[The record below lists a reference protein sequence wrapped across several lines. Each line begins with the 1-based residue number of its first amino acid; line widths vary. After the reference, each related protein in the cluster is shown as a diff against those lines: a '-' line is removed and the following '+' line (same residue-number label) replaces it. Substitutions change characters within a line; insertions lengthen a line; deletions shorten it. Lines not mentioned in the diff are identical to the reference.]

1 MNNTL
6 LEIKNLNVSTDK
18 ESIVKNISFKLKKN
32 KVLGIVGESGSGKSV
47 TALSV
52 LRLSILKGLNQVGSI
67 FYKKTDLNK
76 ISNNDFRKILKND
89 IGIIFQDPSS
99 YLNPSIKCGD
109 QLIECFDSTH
119 LENINK
125 IDYAIDLLKKV
136 KIDAPQFT
144 LKKYPHELSGG
155 QQQRLMIA
163 MMISKNPEILICDE
177 ATSSLDTIIK
187 KEIISLLLKLKKEYK
202 MSLIFITHNLNLVL
216 EISDYIIF
224 LKNGEIIEE
233 GETSK
238 IFKNPKKNYTKK
250 LISLNKK
257 LLVNKQNFSKSSSEI
272 LKVNNLSLN
281 LGGKKILKKINFE
294 LFKNDSLG
302 IIGESG
308 SGKTT
313 ISKCILKIHE
323 EYSGDIFYN
332 SKNIKSMSRL
342 STSKEIQ
349 IVFQDPY
356 SSLDPSI
363 RIIDQVIEPMKFHK
377 IISKANLTLKAV
389 KILESVRLKSDL
401 YNKFPSQLSGGERQR
416 VVIARALTMEPKVLI
431 CDECVSALDKNIQ
444 NSILNLLVE
453 LKNKLSLTLIFI
465 SHDIKIVKNICN
477 RVMVLKNGVIVDFND
492 TRKLFKNPNPY
503 TKNLINASF

>member
-1 MNNTL
+1 MNNSL
-6 LEIKNLNVSTDK
+6 LEIKNLNVSTDN

-32 KVLGIVGESGSGKSV
+32 NILGIVGESGSGKSI
-47 TALSV
+47 TA
-52 LRLSILKGLNQVGSI
+52 LSILKLSI
-67 FYKKTDLNK
+67 FRGLYQSGNLFFNNTDLNK
-76 ISNNDFRKILKND
+76 ISNNDFRKILRND

-99 YLNPSIKCGD
+99 YLNPSIKCGV
-109 QLIECFDSTH
+109 QLIECFKSSNS
-119 LENINK
+119 ENIDTTNN
-125 IDYAIDLLKKV
+125 AIDILEKV
-136 KIDAPQFT
+136 KIDNPQDT

-163 MMISKNPEILICDE
+163 MMISKNPKILICDE

-187 KEIISLLLKLKKEYK
+187 KEIVSLLLKLKKEYK
-202 MSLIFITHNLNLVL
+202 MSLIFITHNLNLVS

-233 GETSK
+233 GETKK

-257 LLVNKQNFSKSSSEI
+257 LIINKQNFSKSSSEI

-323 EYSGDIFYN
+323 AYSGYIFYN

-363 RIIDQVIEPMKFHK
+363 RVIDQVIEPMKFHK
-377 IISKANLTLKAV
+377 IISKGNLILEAV
-389 KILESVRLKSDL
+389 KILKSVRLKSDL

-465 SHDIKIVKNICN
+465 SHDIRTVKNICN
-477 RVMVLKNGVIVDFND
+477 RVMVLKKGVIVDFND

-503 TKNLINASF
+503 TKSLINASF

>member
-1 MNNTL
+1 MNNSL
-6 LEIKNLNVSTDK
+6 LEIKNLNVSADK
-18 ESIVKNISFKLKKN
+18 KSIVKNISFKLKKN
-32 KVLGIVGESGSGKSV
+32 NILGIVGESGSGKSI
-47 TALSV
+47 TA
-52 LRLSILKGLNQVGSI
+52 LSILKLSVFRGLNQSGNL
-67 FYKKTDLNK
+67 FLNNTDLNK
-76 ISNNDFRKILKND
+76 ISNNDFRKILRND

-99 YLNPSIKCGD
+99 YLNPSVKCGI
-109 QLIECFDSTH
+109 QLIECFKSSNS
-119 LENINK
+119 ENINTTNN
-125 IDYAIDLLKKV
+125 AIDLLKKV
-136 KIDAPQFT
+136 KIDDPKIT
-144 LKKYPHELSGG
+144 LNKYPHELSGG

-163 MMISKNPEILICDE
+163 MMISKNPKILICDE
-177 ATSSLDTIIK
+177 ATSSLDTVVK
-187 KEIISLLLKLKKEYK
+187 KEIISLLIRLKKEYK
-202 MSLIFITHNLNLVL
+202 MSLIFITHNLNLVH

-224 LKNGEIIEE
+224 LKDGEIIEE
-233 GETSK
+233 GETAE
-238 IFKNPKKNYTKK
+238 IFKNPKNEYTKN
-250 LISLNKK
+250 LISLNKN
-257 LLVNKQNFSKSSSEI
+257 LLINKINFNKTNSEI

-323 EYSGDIFYN
+323 SYSGYIFYN

-363 RIIDQVIEPMKFHK
+363 RVIDQVIEPMKFHK
-377 IISKANLTLKAV
+377 IISKSNLILEAV
-389 KILESVRLKSDL
+389 KILKSVRLKSDL

-431 CDECVSALDKNIQ
+431 CDECVSALDKNVQ
-444 NSILNLLVE
+444 KLILQLL
-453 LKNKLSLTLIFI
+453 LKIKEKMSLSLIFI
-465 SHDIKIVKNICN
+465 SHDISLIQSIADRIV
-477 RVMVLKNGVIVDFND
+477 VLKNGVILDYRETEKVIN
-492 TRKLFKNPNPY
+492 NPKKY
-503 TKNLINASF
+503 TKQLISASF

>member
-1 MNNTL
+1 VNNSL
-6 LEIKNLNVSTDK
+6 LEIKNLYVSTDN

-32 KVLGIVGESGSGKSV
+32 NILGIVGESGSGKSI
-47 TALSV
+47 TA
-52 LRLSILKGLNQVGSI
+52 LSILKLSVFKGLYQSGNL
-67 FYKKTDLNK
+67 FFNNTDLNK
-76 ISNNDFRKILKND
+76 ISSNDFRKILRND

-99 YLNPSIKCGD
+99 YLNPSVKCGI
-109 QLIECFDSTH
+109 QLIECFKSSDSENIDSTK
-119 LENINK
+119 N
-125 IDYAIDLLKKV
+125 AIDLLKKV
-136 KIDAPQFT
+136 KIDDPQTT
-144 LKKYPHELSGG
+144 LNKYPHELSGG

-163 MMISKNPEILICDE
+163 MMISKNPKILICDE
-177 ATSSLDTIIK
+177 ATSSLDTIVK
-187 KEIISLLLKLKKEYK
+187 KEIISLLIRLKKEYK
-202 MSLIFITHNLNLVL
+202 MSLIFITHNLNLVHK
-216 EISDYIIF
+216 ISDYVIF
-224 LKNGEIIEE
+224 LKDGEIIEE
-233 GETSK
+233 GKTAE

-257 LLVNKQNFSKSSSEI
+257 ILINKLTFSKSSSEL
-272 LKVNNLSLN
+272 LKVKNLSLN

-323 EYSGDIFYN
+323 AYTGDIFYN
-332 SKNIKSMSRL
+332 STNIKSISRL
-342 STSKEIQ
+342 SSSKEIQ
-349 IVFQDPY
+349 IIFQDPY

-363 RIIDQVIEPMKFHK
+363 RIIDQVIEPMNFHK
-377 IISKANLTLKAV
+377 TTSNGNLTLEAI

-401 YNKFPSQLSGGERQR
+401 YKKFPSQLSGGERQR
-416 VVIARALTMEPKVLI
+416 VVIARALTMKPKILI

-453 LKNKLSLTLIFI
+453 LKNILSLTLIFI
-465 SHDIKIVKNICN
+465 SHDIRIVKNICN

-503 TKNLINASF
+503 TKSLINASF

>member
-1 MNNTL
+1 MNNSL
-6 LEIKNLNVSTDK
+6 LEIKNLNVSTDN

-32 KVLGIVGESGSGKSV
+32 NILGIVGESGSGKSV
-47 TALSV
+47 TALSI
-52 LRLSILKGLNQVGSI
+52 LKLSIFRGLYQSGNL
-67 FYKKTDLNK
+67 FFNNTDLNK
-76 ISNNDFRKILKND
+76 ISNNDFRKILRND

-99 YLNPSIKCGD
+99 YLNPSIKCGV
-109 QLIECFDSTH
+109 QLIECFQSSNS
-119 LENINK
+119 ENIDTTNN
-125 IDYAIDLLKKV
+125 AIDILEKV
-136 KIDAPQFT
+136 KIDNPQDT

-163 MMISKNPEILICDE
+163 MMISKNPKILICDE
-177 ATSSLDTIIK
+177 ATSSLDTVVK
-187 KEIISLLLKLKKEYK
+187 KEIISLLIRLKKEYK
-202 MSLIFITHNLNLVL
+202 MSLIFITHNLNLVH

-224 LKNGEIIEE
+224 LKDGEIIEE
-233 GETSK
+233 GETAE
-238 IFKNPKKNYTKK
+238 IFKNPKNKYTKN

-257 LLVNKQNFSKSSSEI
+257 LLINKINFSNSNSEI

-281 LGGKKILKKINFE
+281 LGGKKILNKINFE

-323 EYSGDIFYN
+323 AYSGYIFYN

-377 IISKANLTLKAV
+377 IISKGNLILEAV
-389 KILESVRLKSDL
+389 KILKSVRLKSDL

-465 SHDIKIVKNICN
+465 SHDIRTVKNICN

-503 TKNLINASF
+503 TKSLINASF

>member
-1 MNNTL
+1 MNNSL
-6 LEIKNLNVSTDK
+6 LEIKNLYVSTDN

-32 KVLGIVGESGSGKSV
+32 NILGIVGESGSGKSI
-47 TALSV
+47 TA
-52 LRLSILKGLNQVGSI
+52 LSILKFSVFKGLYQSGNL
-67 FYKKTDLNK
+67 FFNNTDLNK
-76 ISNNDFRKILKND
+76 ISSNDFRKILKND

-99 YLNPSIKCGD
+99 YLNPSVKCGI
-109 QLIECFDSTH
+109 QLIECFKSSDS
-119 LENINK
+119 ENIDTTKN
-125 IDYAIDLLKKV
+125 AIDLLKKV
-136 KIDAPQFT
+136 KIDDPQTT
-144 LKKYPHELSGG
+144 LNKYPHELSGG

-163 MMISKNPEILICDE
+163 MMISKNPKILICDE
-177 ATSSLDTIIK
+177 ATSSLDTIVK
-187 KEIISLLLKLKKEYK
+187 KEIISLLIRLKKEYK
-202 MSLIFITHNLNLVL
+202 MSLIFITHNLNLVHK
-216 EISDYIIF
+216 ISDYVIF
-224 LKNGEIIEE
+224 LKDGEIIEE
-233 GETSK
+233 GKTTE

-250 LISLNKK
+250 LISLNNKILINK
-257 LLVNKQNFSKSSSEI
+257 LTFSKSSSEL
-272 LKVNNLSLN
+272 LKVKNLSLN

-323 EYSGDIFYN
+323 AYTGDIFYN
-332 SKNIKSMSRL
+332 STNIKSISRL
-342 STSKEIQ
+342 SSSKEIQ
-349 IVFQDPY
+349 IIFQDPY

-363 RIIDQVIEPMKFHK
+363 RIIDQVIEPMNFHK
-377 IISKANLTLKAV
+377 TTSNGNLTLEAI

-401 YNKFPSQLSGGERQR
+401 YKKFPSQLSGGERQR
-416 VVIARALTMEPKVLI
+416 VVIARALTMKPKILI

-453 LKNKLSLTLIFI
+453 LKNILSLTLIFI
-465 SHDIKIVKNICN
+465 SHDIRIVKNICN

-503 TKNLINASF
+503 TKSLINASF

>member
-1 MNNTL
+1 MNNSL
-6 LEIKNLNVSTDK
+6 LEIKNLNVSADK
-18 ESIVKNISFKLKKN
+18 KSIVKNISFKLKKN
-32 KVLGIVGESGSGKSV
+32 NILGIVGESGSGKSI
-47 TALSV
+47 TA
-52 LRLSILKGLNQVGSI
+52 LSILKLSVFRGLNQSGNL
-67 FYKKTDLNK
+67 FFNNTDLNK
-76 ISNNDFRKILKND
+76 ISNNDFRKILRND

-99 YLNPSIKCGD
+99 YLNPSVKCGI
-109 QLIECFDSTH
+109 QLIECFKSSNS
-119 LENINK
+119 ENINTTNN
-125 IDYAIDLLKKV
+125 AIDLLKKV
-136 KIDAPQFT
+136 KIDDPQTT
-144 LKKYPHELSGG
+144 LNKYPHELSGG

-163 MMISKNPEILICDE
+163 MMISKNPKILICDE
-177 ATSSLDTIIK
+177 ATSSLDTVVK
-187 KEIISLLLKLKKEYK
+187 KEIISLLIRLKKEYK
-202 MSLIFITHNLNLVL
+202 MSLIFITHNLNLVH

-224 LKNGEIIEE
+224 LKDGEIIEE
-233 GETSK
+233 GETAK
-238 IFKNPKKNYTKK
+238 IFQNPKNKYTKN

-257 LLVNKQNFSKSSSEI
+257 LLINKINFSKTNSEI

-281 LGGKKILKKINFE
+281 LGGKKILNKINFE

-323 EYSGDIFYN
+323 GYSGDIFYN
-332 SKNIKSMSRL
+332 SENIKTINRL
-342 STSKEIQ
+342 SNSKEIQ
-349 IVFQDPY
+349 MVFQDPY

-363 RIIDQVIEPMKFHK
+363 RVIDQVIEPMKFHK
-377 IISKANLTLKAV
+377 IISKDNLFSEAI

-416 VVIARALTMEPKVLI
+416 VVIARALTIKPKILI

-465 SHDIKIVKNICN
+465 SHDIRIVKNICN
-477 RVMVLKNGVIVDFND
+477 RIMVLKNGVIVDFNE
-492 TRKLFKNPNPY
+492 TQKLFKNPNPY
-503 TKNLINASF
+503 TKSLINASF

>member
-52 LRLSILKGLNQVGSI
+52 LKLSILKGLNQVGSI

-76 ISNNDFRKILKND
+76 VSNNDFRKILKND

-323 EYSGDIFYN
+323 AYSGDIFYN
-332 SKNIKSMSRL
+332 SKNIKSMTRL

-349 IVFQDPY
+349 IVFQNPY

-503 TKNLINASF
+503 TKSLINASF

>member
-1 MNNTL
+1 MNNTVL
-6 LEIKNLNVSTDK
+6 DIKNLNVSTDK
-18 ESIVKNISFKLKKN
+18 ESIVKNISFRLKKN

-47 TALSV
+47 TALSI
-52 LRLSILKGLNQVGSI
+52 LRLSIFKGLNQVGSI

-109 QLIECFDSTH
+109 QLIECFDSIH

-125 IDYAIDLLKKV
+125 INYAIDLLKKV
-136 KIDAPQFT
+136 KIDAPKLT

-163 MMISKNPEILICDE
+163 MMISKNPKILICDE

-202 MSLIFITHNLNLVL
+202 MSLIFITHNLNLVH

-224 LKNGEIIEE
+224 LKDGEIIEE
-233 GETSK
+233 GETTK

-257 LLVNKQNFSKSSSEI
+257 LIINKQNFRKSNSEI

-281 LGGKKILKKINFE
+281 INGKKILNKINFE

-313 ISKCILKIHE
+313 ISKCILKIHKA
-323 EYSGDIFYN
+323 YSGDIFYN

-342 STSKEIQ
+342 SSSKEIQ

-377 IISKANLTLKAV
+377 MISKGNLTSEAV
-389 KILESVRLKSDL
+389 KILKSVRLKSDL

-465 SHDIKIVKNICN
+465 SHDIRIVKNICN

-492 TRKLFKNPNPY
+492 TQKLFKNPNPY
-503 TKNLINASF
+503 TKSLINASF

>member
-1 MNNTL
+1 VNNSL
-6 LEIKNLNVSTDK
+6 LEIKNLYVSTDN

-32 KVLGIVGESGSGKSV
+32 NILGIVGESGSGKSI
-47 TALSV
+47 TA
-52 LRLSILKGLNQVGSI
+52 LSILKLSVFKGLYQSGNL
-67 FYKKTDLNK
+67 FFNNTDLNK
-76 ISNNDFRKILKND
+76 ISSNDFRKILRND

-99 YLNPSIKCGD
+99 YLNPSVKCGI
-109 QLIECFDSTH
+109 QLIECFKSSDS
-119 LENINK
+119 ENIDTTKN
-125 IDYAIDLLKKV
+125 AIDLLKKV
-136 KIDAPQFT
+136 KIDDPQTT
-144 LKKYPHELSGG
+144 LNKYPYELSGG

-163 MMISKNPEILICDE
+163 MMISKNPKILICDE
-177 ATSSLDTIIK
+177 ATSSLDTIVK
-187 KEIISLLLKLKKEYK
+187 KEIISLLIRLKKEYK
-202 MSLIFITHNLNLVL
+202 MSLIFITHNLNLVHK
-216 EISDYIIF
+216 ISDYVIF
-224 LKNGEIIEE
+224 LKDGEIIEE
-233 GETSK
+233 GKTAE

-257 LLVNKQNFSKSSSEI
+257 ILINKLTFNKSSSEL
-272 LKVNNLSLN
+272 LKVKNLSLN
-281 LGGKKILKKINFE
+281 LGRKKILKKINFE

-323 EYSGDIFYN
+323 AYTGDIFFN
-332 SKNIKSMSRL
+332 STNIKSMSRL
-342 STSKEIQ
+342 SSSKEIQ

-363 RIIDQVIEPMKFHK
+363 RIIDQVIEPMNFHK
-377 IISKANLTLKAV
+377 TTSNGNLTLEAI

-401 YNKFPSQLSGGERQR
+401 YKKFPSQLSGGERQR
-416 VVIARALTMEPKVLI
+416 VVIARALTMKPKILI

-453 LKNKLSLTLIFI
+453 LKNILSLTLIFI
-465 SHDIKIVKNICN
+465 SHDIRIVKNICN

-503 TKNLINASF
+503 TKSLINASF

>member
-363 RIIDQVIEPMKFHK
+363 RIINQVIEPMKFHK

-503 TKNLINASF
+503 TKSLINASF

>member
-1 MNNTL
+1 MNNSL
-6 LEIKNLNVSTDK
+6 LEIKNLNVSTDN

-32 KVLGIVGESGSGKSV
+32 NILGIVGESGSGKSV
-47 TALSV
+47 TALSI
-52 LRLSILKGLNQVGSI
+52 LKLSIFRGLYQSGNL
-67 FYKKTDLNK
+67 FFNNTDLNK
-76 ISNNDFRKILKND
+76 ISNNDFRKILRND

-99 YLNPSIKCGD
+99 YLNPSIKCGV
-109 QLIECFDSTH
+109 QLIECFQSSNS
-119 LENINK
+119 ENIDTTNN
-125 IDYAIDLLKKV
+125 AIDILEKV
-136 KIDAPQFT
+136 KIDNPQDT

-163 MMISKNPEILICDE
+163 MMISKNPKILICDE

-187 KEIISLLLKLKKEYK
+187 KEIVSLLLKLKKEYK
-202 MSLIFITHNLNLVL
+202 MSLIFISHNLNLVS

-233 GETSK
+233 GETKK

-257 LLVNKQNFSKSSSEI
+257 LIINKQKFSNSSSEI

-323 EYSGDIFYN
+323 SYSGYIFYN

-363 RIIDQVIEPMKFHK
+363 RVIDQVIEPMKFHK
-377 IISKANLTLKAV
+377 IISKSNLILEAI
-389 KILESVRLKSDL
+389 KILKSVRLKSDL

-465 SHDIKIVKNICN
+465 SHDIRIVKNICN

-492 TRKLFKNPNPY
+492 TRKLFKNPKPY
-503 TKNLINASF
+503 TKSLINASF

>member
-1 MNNTL
+1 MNNSL
-6 LEIKNLNVSTDK
+6 LEIKNLNVSADK
-18 ESIVKNISFKLKKN
+18 KSIVKNISFKLKKN
-32 KVLGIVGESGSGKSV
+32 NILGIVGESGSGKSI
-47 TALSV
+47 TA
-52 LRLSILKGLNQVGSI
+52 LSILKLSVFRGLNQSGNL
-67 FYKKTDLNK
+67 FFNNTDLNK
-76 ISNNDFRKILKND
+76 ISNNDFRKILRND

-99 YLNPSIKCGD
+99 YLNPSVKCGI
-109 QLIECFDSTH
+109 QLIECFKSSNS
-119 LENINK
+119 ENINTTNN
-125 IDYAIDLLKKV
+125 AIDLLKKV
-136 KIDAPQFT
+136 KIDDPQTT
-144 LKKYPHELSGG
+144 LNKYPHELSGG

-163 MMISKNPEILICDE
+163 MMISKNPKILICDE
-177 ATSSLDTIIK
+177 ATSSLDTVVK
-187 KEIISLLLKLKKEYK
+187 KEIISLLIRLKKEYK
-202 MSLIFITHNLNLVL
+202 MSLIFITHNLNLVH

-224 LKNGEIIEE
+224 LKDGEIIEE
-233 GETSK
+233 GETAE
-238 IFKNPKKNYTKK
+238 IFKNPKNEYTKN

-257 LLVNKQNFSKSSSEI
+257 LLINKINFSKTNSEI

-281 LGGKKILKKINFE
+281 LGGKKILNKINFE

-323 EYSGDIFYN
+323 GYSGDIFYN
-332 SKNIKSMSRL
+332 SENIKTINRL
-342 STSKEIQ
+342 SNSKEIQ
-349 IVFQDPY
+349 MVFQDPY

-363 RIIDQVIEPMKFHK
+363 RVIDQVIEPMKFHK
-377 IISKANLTLKAV
+377 IISKDNLSSEAI

-416 VVIARALTMEPKVLI
+416 VVIARALTMKPKLLI

-465 SHDIKIVKNICN
+465 SHDIRIVKNICN
-477 RVMVLKNGVIVDFND
+477 RIMVLKNGVIVDFNE
-492 TRKLFKNPNPY
+492 TQKLFKNPNPY
-503 TKNLINASF
+503 TKSLINASF

>member
-363 RIIDQVIEPMKFHK
+363 RIINQVIEPMKFHK

-492 TRKLFKNPNPY
+492 TQKLFKNPNPY
-503 TKNLINASF
+503 TKSLINASF

>member
-1 MNNTL
+1 VNNSL
-6 LEIKNLNVSTDK
+6 LEIKNLNVSTDN

-32 KVLGIVGESGSGKSV
+32 NILGIVGESGSGKSV
-47 TALSV
+47 TALSI
-52 LRLSILKGLNQVGSI
+52 LKLSIFRGLYQSGNL
-67 FYKKTDLNK
+67 FFNNTDLNK
-76 ISNNDFRKILKND
+76 ISNNDFRKILRND

-99 YLNPSIKCGD
+99 YLNPSIKCGV
-109 QLIECFDSTH
+109 QLIECFQSSNS
-119 LENINK
+119 ENIDTTNN
-125 IDYAIDLLKKV
+125 AIDILEKV
-136 KIDAPQFT
+136 KIDNPQDT

-163 MMISKNPEILICDE
+163 MMISKNPKILICDE

-187 KEIISLLLKLKKEYK
+187 KEIVSLLLKLKKEFK
-202 MSLIFITHNLNLVL
+202 MSLIFISHNLNLVS

-233 GETSK
+233 GETKK

-257 LLVNKQNFSKSSSEI
+257 LIINKQKFSNSSSEI

-323 EYSGDIFYN
+323 SYSGYIFYN

-363 RIIDQVIEPMKFHK
+363 RVIDQVIEPMKFHK
-377 IISKANLTLKAV
+377 IISKSNLILEAV
-389 KILESVRLKSDL
+389 KILKSVRLKSDL

-465 SHDIKIVKNICN
+465 SHDIRIVKNICN

-503 TKNLINASF
+503 TKSLINASF

>member
-1 MNNTL
+1 MNNSL
-6 LEIKNLNVSTDK
+6 LEIKNLYVSTDN

-32 KVLGIVGESGSGKSV
+32 NILGIVGESGSGKSI
-47 TALSV
+47 TA
-52 LRLSILKGLNQVGSI
+52 LSILKLSVFKGLYQSGNL
-67 FYKKTDLNK
+67 FFNNTDLNK
-76 ISNNDFRKILKND
+76 ISSNDFRKILRND

-99 YLNPSIKCGD
+99 YLNPSVKCGI
-109 QLIECFDSTH
+109 QLIECFKSSDS
-119 LENINK
+119 ENIDTTKN
-125 IDYAIDLLKKV
+125 AIDLLKKV
-136 KIDAPQFT
+136 KIDDPQTT
-144 LKKYPHELSGG
+144 LNKYPHELSGG

-163 MMISKNPEILICDE
+163 MMISKNPKILICDE
-177 ATSSLDTIIK
+177 ATSSLDTIVK
-187 KEIISLLLKLKKEYK
+187 KEIISLLIRLKKEYK
-202 MSLIFITHNLNLVL
+202 MSLIFITHNLNLVHK
-216 EISDYIIF
+216 ISDYIIF
-224 LKNGEIIEE
+224 LKDGEIVEE
-233 GETSK
+233 GKTAE

-257 LLVNKQNFSKSSSEI
+257 ILINKLTFSKSSSEL
-272 LKVNNLSLN
+272 LKVKNLSLN

-323 EYSGDIFYN
+323 AYTGDIFYN
-332 SKNIKSMSRL
+332 STNIKSMSRL
-342 STSKEIQ
+342 SSSKEIQ

-363 RIIDQVIEPMKFHK
+363 RIIDQVIEPMNFHK
-377 IISKANLTLKAV
+377 TTSNGNLTLEAI

-401 YNKFPSQLSGGERQR
+401 YKKFPSQLSGGERQR
-416 VVIARALTMEPKVLI
+416 VVIARALTMKPKILI

-453 LKNKLSLTLIFI
+453 LKNILSLTLIFI
-465 SHDIKIVKNICN
+465 SHDIRIVKNICN

-503 TKNLINASF
+503 TKSLINASF

>member
-1 MNNTL
+1 VNNSL
-6 LEIKNLNVSTDK
+6 LEIKNLYVSTDN

-32 KVLGIVGESGSGKSV
+32 NILGIVGESGSGKSI
-47 TALSV
+47 TA
-52 LRLSILKGLNQVGSI
+52 LSILKLSVFKGLYQSGNL
-67 FYKKTDLNK
+67 FFNNTDLNK
-76 ISNNDFRKILKND
+76 ISSNDFRKILRND

-99 YLNPSIKCGD
+99 YLNPSVKCGI
-109 QLIECFDSTH
+109 QLIECFKSSDS
-119 LENINK
+119 ENIDTTKN
-125 IDYAIDLLKKV
+125 AIDLLKKV
-136 KIDAPQFT
+136 KIDDPQTT
-144 LKKYPHELSGG
+144 LNKYPHELSGG

-163 MMISKNPEILICDE
+163 MMISKNPKILICDE
-177 ATSSLDTIIK
+177 ATSSLDTIVK
-187 KEIISLLLKLKKEYK
+187 KEIISLLIRLKKEYK
-202 MSLIFITHNLNLVL
+202 MSLIFITHNLNLVHK
-216 EISDYIIF
+216 ISDYVIF
-224 LKNGEIIEE
+224 LKDGEIIEE
-233 GETSK
+233 GKTAE

-257 LLVNKQNFSKSSSEI
+257 ILINKLTFSKSSSEL
-272 LKVNNLSLN
+272 LKVKNLSLN

-323 EYSGDIFYN
+323 AYTGDIFYN
-332 SKNIKSMSRL
+332 STNIKSISRL
-342 STSKEIQ
+342 SSSKEIQ
-349 IVFQDPY
+349 IIFQDPY

-363 RIIDQVIEPMKFHK
+363 RIIDQVIEPMNFHK
-377 IISKANLTLKAV
+377 TTSNGNLTLEAI

-401 YNKFPSQLSGGERQR
+401 YKKFPSQLSGGERQR
-416 VVIARALTMEPKVLI
+416 VVIARALTMKPKILI

-453 LKNKLSLTLIFI
+453 LKNILSLTLIFI
-465 SHDIKIVKNICN
+465 SHDIRIVKNICN

-503 TKNLINASF
+503 TKSLINASF

>member
-1 MNNTL
+1 VNNSL
-6 LEIKNLNVSTDK
+6 LEIKNLNVSTDN

-32 KVLGIVGESGSGKSV
+32 NILGIVGESGSGKSV
-47 TALSV
+47 TALSI
-52 LRLSILKGLNQVGSI
+52 LKLSIFRGLYQSGNL
-67 FYKKTDLNK
+67 FFNNTDLNK
-76 ISNNDFRKILKND
+76 ISNNDFRKILRND

-99 YLNPSIKCGD
+99 YLNPSIKCGV
-109 QLIECFDSTH
+109 QLIECFQSSNS
-119 LENINK
+119 ENIDTTNN
-125 IDYAIDLLKKV
+125 AIDILEKV
-136 KIDAPQFT
+136 KIDNPQDT

-163 MMISKNPEILICDE
+163 MMISKNPKILICDE

-187 KEIISLLLKLKKEYK
+187 KEIVSLLLKLKKEYK
-202 MSLIFITHNLNLVL
+202 MSLIFISHNLNLVS

-233 GETSK
+233 GETKK

-257 LLVNKQNFSKSSSEI
+257 LIINKQKFSNSSSEI

-323 EYSGDIFYN
+323 SYSGYIFYN

-363 RIIDQVIEPMKFHK
+363 RVIDQVIEPMKFHK
-377 IISKANLTLKAV
+377 IISKSNLILEAI
-389 KILESVRLKSDL
+389 KILKSVRLKSDL

-465 SHDIKIVKNICN
+465 SHDIRIVKNICN

-503 TKNLINASF
+503 TKSLINASF

>member
-1 MNNTL
+1 MNNSL
-6 LEIKNLNVSTDK
+6 LEIKNLYVSTDN

-32 KVLGIVGESGSGKSV
+32 NILGIVGESGSGKSI
-47 TALSV
+47 TA
-52 LRLSILKGLNQVGSI
+52 LSILKLSAFKGLYQSGNL
-67 FYKKTDLNK
+67 FFNNTDLNK
-76 ISNNDFRKILKND
+76 ISSNDFRKILRND

-99 YLNPSIKCGD
+99 YLNPSVKCGI
-109 QLIECFDSTH
+109 QLIECFKSSDS
-119 LENINK
+119 ENIDTTKN
-125 IDYAIDLLKKV
+125 AIDLLKKV
-136 KIDAPQFT
+136 KIDDPQTT
-144 LKKYPHELSGG
+144 LNKYPYELSGG

-163 MMISKNPEILICDE
+163 MMISKNPKILICDE
-177 ATSSLDTIIK
+177 ATSSLDTIVK
-187 KEIISLLLKLKKEYK
+187 KEIISLLIRLKKEYK
-202 MSLIFITHNLNLVL
+202 MSLIFITHNLNLVHK
-216 EISDYIIF
+216 ISDYVIF
-224 LKNGEIIEE
+224 LKDGEIIEE
-233 GETSK
+233 GKTAE

-257 LLVNKQNFSKSSSEI
+257 IFINKLTFSKSSSEV
-272 LKVNNLSLN
+272 LKVKNLSLN
-281 LGGKKILKKINFE
+281 LGRKKILKKINFE

-323 EYSGDIFYN
+323 AYAGDIFYN
-332 SKNIKSMSRL
+332 STNIKSMSRL
-342 STSKEIQ
+342 SSSKEIQ

-363 RIIDQVIEPMKFHK
+363 RIIDQVIEPMNFHK
-377 IISKANLTLKAV
+377 TNTNGNLTLEAI

-401 YNKFPSQLSGGERQR
+401 YKKFPSQLSGGERQR
-416 VVIARALTMEPKVLI
+416 VVIARALTMKPKILI

-453 LKNKLSLTLIFI
+453 LKNILSLTLIFI
-465 SHDIKIVKNICN
+465 SHDIRIVKNICN

-492 TRKLFKNPNPY
+492 TQKLFKNPNPY
-503 TKNLINASF
+503 TKSLINASF

>member
-1 MNNTL
+1 VNNSL
-6 LEIKNLNVSTDK
+6 LEIKNLNVSADK
-18 ESIVKNISFKLKKN
+18 KSIVKNISFKLKKN
-32 KVLGIVGESGSGKSV
+32 NILGIVGESGSGKSI
-47 TALSV
+47 TA
-52 LRLSILKGLNQVGSI
+52 LSILKLSVFKGLNQSGNL
-67 FYKKTDLNK
+67 FFNNTDLNK
-76 ISNNDFRKILKND
+76 ISNNDFRKILRND

-99 YLNPSIKCGD
+99 YLNPSVKCGI
-109 QLIECFDSTH
+109 QLIECFKSSN
-119 LENINK
+119 LENINTTNN
-125 IDYAIDLLKKV
+125 AIDLLKKV
-136 KIDAPQFT
+136 KIDDPQTT
-144 LKKYPHELSGG
+144 LNKYPHELSGG

-163 MMISKNPEILICDE
+163 MMISKNPKILICDE
-177 ATSSLDTIIK
+177 ATSSLDTVVK
-187 KEIISLLLKLKKEYK
+187 KEIISLLIRLKKEYK
-202 MSLIFITHNLNLVL
+202 MSLIFITHNLNLVH

-224 LKNGEIIEE
+224 LKDGEIIEE
-233 GETSK
+233 GETAE
-238 IFKNPKKNYTKK
+238 IFKNPKNKYTKN

-257 LLVNKQNFSKSSSEI
+257 LLINKINFSKTNSEI

-281 LGGKKILKKINFE
+281 LGGKKILNKINFE

-323 EYSGDIFYN
+323 GYSGDIFYN
-332 SKNIKSMSRL
+332 SENIKTINRL
-342 STSKEIQ
+342 SNSKEIQ
-349 IVFQDPY
+349 VVFQDPY

-363 RIIDQVIEPMKFHK
+363 RVIDQVIEPMKFHK
-377 IISKANLTLKAV
+377 IISKDNLYSEAI

-416 VVIARALTMEPKVLI
+416 VVIARALTMKPKILI

-465 SHDIKIVKNICN
+465 SHDIRIVKNICN
-477 RVMVLKNGVIVDFND
+477 RVMVLKNGVVVDFNE
-492 TRKLFKNPNPY
+492 TQKLFKNPNPY
-503 TKNLINASF
+503 TKSLINASF

>member
-1 MNNTL
+1 MNNSL
-6 LEIKNLNVSTDK
+6 LEIKNLYVSTDN

-32 KVLGIVGESGSGKSV
+32 NILGIVGESGSGKSI
-47 TALSV
+47 TA
-52 LRLSILKGLNQVGSI
+52 LSILKLSVFKGLYQSGNL
-67 FYKKTDLNK
+67 FFNNTDLNK
-76 ISNNDFRKILKND
+76 ISSNDFRKILRND

-99 YLNPSIKCGD
+99 YLNPSVKCGI
-109 QLIECFDSTH
+109 QLIECFKSSDS
-119 LENINK
+119 ENIDTTKN
-125 IDYAIDLLKKV
+125 AIDLLKKV
-136 KIDAPQFT
+136 KIDDPQTT
-144 LKKYPHELSGG
+144 LNKYPYELSGG

-163 MMISKNPEILICDE
+163 MMISKNPKILICDE
-177 ATSSLDTIIK
+177 ATSSLDTIVK
-187 KEIISLLLKLKKEYK
+187 KEIISLLIRLKKEYK
-202 MSLIFITHNLNLVL
+202 MSLIFITHNLNLVHK
-216 EISDYIIF
+216 ISDYVIF
-224 LKNGEIIEE
+224 LKDGEIIEE
-233 GETSK
+233 GKTAE

-257 LLVNKQNFSKSSSEI
+257 ILINKLTFNKSSSEL
-272 LKVNNLSLN
+272 LKVKNLSLN
-281 LGGKKILKKINFE
+281 LGRKKILKKINFE

-323 EYSGDIFYN
+323 AYTGDIFFN
-332 SKNIKSMSRL
+332 STNIKSMSRL
-342 STSKEIQ
+342 SSSKEIQ

-363 RIIDQVIEPMKFHK
+363 RIIDQVIEPMNFHK
-377 IISKANLTLKAV
+377 TNTNGNLTLEAI

-401 YNKFPSQLSGGERQR
+401 YKKFPSQLSGGERQR
-416 VVIARALTMEPKVLI
+416 VVIARALTMKPKILI

-453 LKNKLSLTLIFI
+453 LKNILSLTLIFI
-465 SHDIKIVKNICN
+465 SHDIRIVKNICN

-492 TRKLFKNPNPY
+492 TQKLFKNPNPY
-503 TKNLINASF
+503 TKSLINASF

>member
-1 MNNTL
+1 MNNSL
-6 LEIKNLNVSTDK
+6 LEIKNLNVSADK
-18 ESIVKNISFKLKKN
+18 KSIVKNISFKLKKN
-32 KVLGIVGESGSGKSV
+32 NILGIVGESGSGKSI
-47 TALSV
+47 TA
-52 LRLSILKGLNQVGSI
+52 LSILKLSVFRGLNQSGNL
-67 FYKKTDLNK
+67 FFNNTDLNK
-76 ISNNDFRKILKND
+76 ISNNDFRKILRND

-99 YLNPSIKCGD
+99 YLNPSVKCGI
-109 QLIECFDSTH
+109 QLIECFKFSNS
-119 LENINK
+119 ENINT
-125 IDYAIDLLKKV
+125 INNAIDLLKKV
-136 KIDAPQFT
+136 KIDDPQTT
-144 LKKYPHELSGG
+144 LNKYPHELSGG

-163 MMISKNPEILICDE
+163 MMISKNPKILICDE
-177 ATSSLDTIIK
+177 ATSSLDTVVK
-187 KEIISLLLKLKKEYK
+187 KEIISLLIRLKKEYK
-202 MSLIFITHNLNLVL
+202 MSLIFITHNLNLVH

-224 LKNGEIIEE
+224 LKDGEIIEE
-233 GETSK
+233 GETAK
-238 IFKNPKKNYTKK
+238 IFKNPKNKYTKN

-257 LLVNKQNFSKSSSEI
+257 LLINKINFSKTNSKI
-272 LKVNNLSLN
+272 LKVSNLSLN
-281 LGGKKILKKINFE
+281 LGGKKILNKINFE

-313 ISKCILKIHE
+313 ISKCILKINKA
-323 EYSGDIFYN
+323 YSGDIFYN

-342 STSKEIQ
+342 SSSKEIQ

-377 IISKANLTLKAV
+377 MISKGNLTSEAV
-389 KILESVRLKSDL
+389 KILKSVRLKSDL

-416 VVIARALTMEPKVLI
+416 VVIARALTMKPKILI

-465 SHDIKIVKNICN
+465 SHDIRIVKNICN
-477 RVMVLKNGVIVDFND
+477 RIMVLKNGVIVDFNE
-492 TRKLFKNPNPY
+492 TQKLFKNPNPY
-503 TKNLINASF
+503 TKSLINASF

>member
-1 MNNTL
+1 MNNSL
-6 LEIKNLNVSTDK
+6 LEIKNLYVSTDN

-32 KVLGIVGESGSGKSV
+32 NILGIVGESGSGKSI
-47 TALSV
+47 TA
-52 LRLSILKGLNQVGSI
+52 LSILKLSVFKGLYQSGNL
-67 FYKKTDLNK
+67 FFNNTDLNK
-76 ISNNDFRKILKND
+76 ISSNDFRKILRND

-99 YLNPSIKCGD
+99 YLNPSVKCGI
-109 QLIECFDSTH
+109 QLIECFKSSDS
-119 LENINK
+119 ENIDTTKN
-125 IDYAIDLLKKV
+125 AIDLLKKV
-136 KIDAPQFT
+136 KIDDPQTT
-144 LKKYPHELSGG
+144 LNKYPHELSGG

-163 MMISKNPEILICDE
+163 MMISKNPKILICDE
-177 ATSSLDTIIK
+177 ATSSLDTIVK
-187 KEIISLLLKLKKEYK
+187 KEIISLLIRLKKEYK
-202 MSLIFITHNLNLVL
+202 MSLIFITHNLNLVHK
-216 EISDYIIF
+216 ISDYVIF
-224 LKNGEIIEE
+224 LKDGEIIEE
-233 GETSK
+233 GKTAE

-257 LLVNKQNFSKSSSEI
+257 ILINKLTFSKSSSEL
-272 LKVNNLSLN
+272 LKVKNLSLN

-323 EYSGDIFYN
+323 AYTGDIFYN
-332 SKNIKSMSRL
+332 STNIKSISRL
-342 STSKEIQ
+342 SSSKEIQ
-349 IVFQDPY
+349 IIFQDPY

-363 RIIDQVIEPMKFHK
+363 RIIDQVIEPMNFHK
-377 IISKANLTLKAV
+377 TTSNGNLTLEAI

-401 YNKFPSQLSGGERQR
+401 YKKFPSQLSGGERQR
-416 VVIARALTMEPKVLI
+416 VVIARALTMKPKILI

-453 LKNKLSLTLIFI
+453 LKNILSLTLIFI
-465 SHDIKIVKNICN
+465 SHDIRIVKNICN

-503 TKNLINASF
+503 TKSLINASF

>member
-1 MNNTL
+1 VNNSL
-6 LEIKNLNVSTDK
+6 LEIKNLYVSTDN

-32 KVLGIVGESGSGKSV
+32 NILGIVGESGSGKSI
-47 TALSV
+47 TA
-52 LRLSILKGLNQVGSI
+52 LSILKLSVFKGLYQSGNL
-67 FYKKTDLNK
+67 FFNNTDLNK
-76 ISNNDFRKILKND
+76 ISSNDFRKILRND

-99 YLNPSIKCGD
+99 YLNPSVKCGI
-109 QLIECFDSTH
+109 QLIECFKSSDS
-119 LENINK
+119 ENIDTTKN
-125 IDYAIDLLKKV
+125 AIDLLKKV
-136 KIDAPQFT
+136 KIDDPQTT
-144 LKKYPHELSGG
+144 LNKYPHELSGG

-163 MMISKNPEILICDE
+163 MMISKNPKILICDE
-177 ATSSLDTIIK
+177 ATSSLDTIVK
-187 KEIISLLLKLKKEYK
+187 KEIISLLIRLKKEYK
-202 MSLIFITHNLNLVL
+202 MSLIFITHNLNLVHK
-216 EISDYIIF
+216 ISDYVIF
-224 LKNGEIIEE
+224 LKDGEIIEE
-233 GETSK
+233 GKTAE

-257 LLVNKQNFSKSSSEI
+257 ILINKLTFSKSSSEL
-272 LKVNNLSLN
+272 LKVKNLSLN

-302 IIGESG
+302 IIGQSG

-323 EYSGDIFYN
+323 AYTGDIFYN
-332 SKNIKSMSRL
+332 STNIKSISRL
-342 STSKEIQ
+342 SSSKEIQ
-349 IVFQDPY
+349 IIFQDPY

-363 RIIDQVIEPMKFHK
+363 RIIDQVIEPMNFHK
-377 IISKANLTLKAV
+377 TTSNGNLTLEAI

-401 YNKFPSQLSGGERQR
+401 YKKFPSQLSGGERQR
-416 VVIARALTMEPKVLI
+416 VVIARALTMKPKILI

-453 LKNKLSLTLIFI
+453 LKNILSLTLIFI
-465 SHDIKIVKNICN
+465 SHDIRIVKNICN

-503 TKNLINASF
+503 TKSLINASF

>member
-1 MNNTL
+1 MNNSL
-6 LEIKNLNVSTDK
+6 LEIKNLNVSTDN

-32 KVLGIVGESGSGKSV
+32 NILGIVGESGSGKSV
-47 TALSV
+47 TALSI
-52 LRLSILKGLNQVGSI
+52 LKLSIFRGLYQSGNL
-67 FYKKTDLNK
+67 FFNNTDLNK
-76 ISNNDFRKILKND
+76 ISNNDFRKILRND

-99 YLNPSIKCGD
+99 YLNPSIKCGA
-109 QLIECFDSTH
+109 QLIECFKSSNS
-119 LENINK
+119 ENIDTTNN
-125 IDYAIDLLKKV
+125 AIDILEKV
-136 KIDAPQFT
+136 KIDNPQDT

-163 MMISKNPEILICDE
+163 MMISKNPKILICDE

-187 KEIISLLLKLKKEYK
+187 KEIVSLLLKLKKEFK
-202 MSLIFITHNLNLVL
+202 MSLIFITHNLNLVS

-233 GETSK
+233 GETKK

-257 LLVNKQNFSKSSSEI
+257 LIINKQKFSNSSSEI

-323 EYSGDIFYN
+323 SYSGYIFYN

-363 RIIDQVIEPMKFHK
+363 RVIDQVIEPMKFHK
-377 IISKANLTLKAV
+377 IISKSNLILEAV
-389 KILESVRLKSDL
+389 KILKSVRLKSDL

-465 SHDIKIVKNICN
+465 SHDIRIVKNICN

-503 TKNLINASF
+503 TKSLINASF

>member
-1 MNNTL
+1 MNNSL
-6 LEIKNLNVSTDK
+6 LEIKNLNVSADK
-18 ESIVKNISFKLKKN
+18 KSIVKNISFKLKKN
-32 KVLGIVGESGSGKSV
+32 NILGIVGESGSGKSI
-47 TALSV
+47 TA
-52 LRLSILKGLNQVGSI
+52 LSILKLSVFRGLNQSGNL
-67 FYKKTDLNK
+67 FFNNTDLNK
-76 ISNNDFRKILKND
+76 ISNNDFRKILRND

-99 YLNPSIKCGD
+99 YLNPSVKCGI
-109 QLIECFDSTH
+109 QLIECFKSSNS
-119 LENINK
+119 ENINTTNN
-125 IDYAIDLLKKV
+125 AIDLLKKV
-136 KIDAPQFT
+136 KIDDPQTT
-144 LKKYPHELSGG
+144 LNKYPHELSGG

-163 MMISKNPEILICDE
+163 MMISKNPKILICDE
-177 ATSSLDTIIK
+177 ATSSLDTVVK
-187 KEIISLLLKLKKEYK
+187 KEIISLLIRLKKEYK
-202 MSLIFITHNLNLVL
+202 MSLIFITHNLNLVH

-224 LKNGEIIEE
+224 LKDGEIIEE
-233 GETSK
+233 GETAE
-238 IFKNPKKNYTKK
+238 IFKNPKNEYTKN

-257 LLVNKQNFSKSSSEI
+257 LLINKINFSKTNSEI

-281 LGGKKILKKINFE
+281 LGGKKILNKINFE

-323 EYSGDIFYN
+323 GYSGDIFYN
-332 SKNIKSMSRL
+332 SENIKSINRL
-342 STSKEIQ
+342 SNSKEIQ
-349 IVFQDPY
+349 VVFQDPY

-363 RIIDQVIEPMKFHK
+363 RVIDQVIEPMKFHK
-377 IISKANLTLKAV
+377 IISKDNLFSEAI

-416 VVIARALTMEPKVLI
+416 VVIARALTMKPKILI

-465 SHDIKIVKNICN
+465 SHDIRIVKNICN
-477 RVMVLKNGVIVDFND
+477 RIMVLKNGVIVDFNE
-492 TRKLFKNPNPY
+492 TQKLFKNPNPY
-503 TKNLINASF
+503 TKSLINASF

>member
-1 MNNTL
+1 MNNSL
-6 LEIKNLNVSTDK
+6 LEIKNLYVSTDN

-32 KVLGIVGESGSGKSV
+32 NILGIVGESGSGKSI
-47 TALSV
+47 TA
-52 LRLSILKGLNQVGSI
+52 LSILKLSVFKGLYQSGNL
-67 FYKKTDLNK
+67 FFNNTDLNK
-76 ISNNDFRKILKND
+76 ISSNDFRKILRND

-99 YLNPSIKCGD
+99 YLNPSVKCGI
-109 QLIECFDSTH
+109 QLIECFKSSDS
-119 LENINK
+119 ENIDTTKN
-125 IDYAIDLLKKV
+125 AIDLLKKV
-136 KIDAPQFT
+136 KIDDPQTT
-144 LKKYPHELSGG
+144 LNKYPHELSGG

-163 MMISKNPEILICDE
+163 MMISKNPKILICDE
-177 ATSSLDTIIK
+177 ATSSLDTIVK
-187 KEIISLLLKLKKEYK
+187 KEIISLLIRLKKEYK
-202 MSLIFITHNLNLVL
+202 MSLIFITHNLNLVHK
-216 EISDYIIF
+216 ISDYVIF
-224 LKNGEIIEE
+224 LKDGEIIEE
-233 GETSK
+233 GKTAE

-257 LLVNKQNFSKSSSEI
+257 ILINKLTFNKSSSEL
-272 LKVNNLSLN
+272 LKVKNLSLN

-323 EYSGDIFYN
+323 AYTGDIFYN
-332 SKNIKSMSRL
+332 STNIKSMSRL
-342 STSKEIQ
+342 SSSKEIQ
-349 IVFQDPY
+349 IIFQDPY

-363 RIIDQVIEPMKFHK
+363 RIIDQVIEPMNFHK
-377 IISKANLTLKAV
+377 TNTNGNLTLEAI

-401 YNKFPSQLSGGERQR
+401 YKKFPSQLSGGERQR
-416 VVIARALTMEPKVLI
+416 VVIARALTMKPKILI

-453 LKNKLSLTLIFI
+453 LKNILSLTLIFI
-465 SHDIKIVKNICN
+465 SHDIRIVKNICN

-503 TKNLINASF
+503 TKSLINASF

>member
-1 MNNTL
+1 MNNSL
-6 LEIKNLNVSTDK
+6 LEIKNLYVSTDN

-32 KVLGIVGESGSGKSV
+32 NILGIVGESGSGKSI
-47 TALSV
+47 TA
-52 LRLSILKGLNQVGSI
+52 LSILKLSVFKGLYQSGNL
-67 FYKKTDLNK
+67 FFNNTDLNK
-76 ISNNDFRKILKND
+76 ISSNDFRKILRND

-99 YLNPSIKCGD
+99 YLNPSVKCGI
-109 QLIECFDSTH
+109 QLIECFKSSDS
-119 LENINK
+119 ENIDTTKN
-125 IDYAIDLLKKV
+125 AIDLLKKV
-136 KIDAPQFT
+136 KIDDPQTT
-144 LKKYPHELSGG
+144 LNKYPHELSGG

-163 MMISKNPEILICDE
+163 MMISKNPKILICDE
-177 ATSSLDTIIK
+177 ATSSLDTIVK
-187 KEIISLLLKLKKEYK
+187 KEIISLLIRLKKEYK
-202 MSLIFITHNLNLVL
+202 MSLIFITHNLNLVHK
-216 EISDYIIF
+216 ISDYVIF
-224 LKNGEIIEE
+224 LKDGEIIEE
-233 GETSK
+233 GKTAE

-257 LLVNKQNFSKSSSEI
+257 ILINKLTFNKSSSEL
-272 LKVNNLSLN
+272 LKVKNLSLN

-323 EYSGDIFYN
+323 AYTGDIFYN
-332 SKNIKSMSRL
+332 STNIKSMSRL
-342 STSKEIQ
+342 SSSKEIQ

-363 RIIDQVIEPMKFHK
+363 RIIDQVIEPMNFHK
-377 IISKANLTLKAV
+377 TNTNGNLTLEAI

-401 YNKFPSQLSGGERQR
+401 YKKFPSQLSGGERQR
-416 VVIARALTMEPKVLI
+416 VVIARALTMKPKILI

-453 LKNKLSLTLIFI
+453 LKNILSLTLIFI
-465 SHDIKIVKNICN
+465 SHDIRIVKNICN

-503 TKNLINASF
+503 TKSLINASF

>member
-1 MNNTL
+1 VNNSL
-6 LEIKNLNVSTDK
+6 LEIKNLYVSTDN

-32 KVLGIVGESGSGKSV
+32 NILGIVGESGSGKSI
-47 TALSV
+47 TA
-52 LRLSILKGLNQVGSI
+52 LSILKLSVFKGLYQSGNL
-67 FYKKTDLNK
+67 FFNNTDLNK
-76 ISNNDFRKILKND
+76 ISSNDFRKILRND

-99 YLNPSIKCGD
+99 YLNPSVKCGI
-109 QLIECFDSTH
+109 QLIECFKSSDS
-119 LENINK
+119 ENIDTTKN
-125 IDYAIDLLKKV
+125 AIDLLKKV
-136 KIDAPQFT
+136 KIDDPQTT
-144 LKKYPHELSGG
+144 LNKYPHELSGG

-163 MMISKNPEILICDE
+163 MMISKNPKILICDE
-177 ATSSLDTIIK
+177 ATSSLDTIVK
-187 KEIISLLLKLKKEYK
+187 KEIISLLIRLKKEYK
-202 MSLIFITHNLNLVL
+202 MSLIFITHNLNLVHK
-216 EISDYIIF
+216 ISDYVIF
-224 LKNGEIIEE
+224 LKDGEIIEE
-233 GETSK
+233 GKTAE

-257 LLVNKQNFSKSSSEI
+257 ILINKLTFSKSSSEL
-272 LKVNNLSLN
+272 LKVKNLSLN

-323 EYSGDIFYN
+323 AYAGDIFYN
-332 SKNIKSMSRL
+332 STNIKSISRL
-342 STSKEIQ
+342 SSSKEIQ
-349 IVFQDPY
+349 IIFQDPY

-363 RIIDQVIEPMKFHK
+363 RIIDQVIEPMNFHK
-377 IISKANLTLKAV
+377 TTSNGNLTLEAI

-401 YNKFPSQLSGGERQR
+401 YKKFPSQLSGGERQR
-416 VVIARALTMEPKVLI
+416 VVIARALTMKPKILI

-453 LKNKLSLTLIFI
+453 LKNILSLTLIFI
-465 SHDIKIVKNICN
+465 SHDIRIVKNICN

-503 TKNLINASF
+503 TKSLINASF

>member
-1 MNNTL
+1 MNNTVL
-6 LEIKNLNVSTDK
+6 DIKNLNVSTDK
-18 ESIVKNISFKLKKN
+18 ESIVKNISFRLKKN

-47 TALSV
+47 TALSI
-52 LRLSILKGLNQVGSI
+52 LRLSIFKGLNQVGSI

-109 QLIECFDSTH
+109 QLIECFDSIH

-125 IDYAIDLLKKV
+125 INYAIDLLKKV
-136 KIDAPQFT
+136 KIDAPKLT
-144 LKKYPHELSGG
+144 L
-155 QQQRLMIA
+155 
-163 MMISKNPEILICDE
+163 
-177 ATSSLDTIIK
+177 
-187 KEIISLLLKLKKEYK
+187 
-202 MSLIFITHNLNLVL
+202 THNLNLVH

-224 LKNGEIIEE
+224 LKDGEIIEE
-233 GETSK
+233 GETTK

-257 LLVNKQNFSKSSSEI
+257 LIINKQNFRKSNSEI

-281 LGGKKILKKINFE
+281 INGKKILNKINFE

-313 ISKCILKIHE
+313 ISKCILKIHKA
-323 EYSGDIFYN
+323 YSGDIFYN

-342 STSKEIQ
+342 SSSKEIQ

-377 IISKANLTLKAV
+377 MISKGNLTSEAV
-389 KILESVRLKSDL
+389 KILKSVRLKSDL

-465 SHDIKIVKNICN
+465 SHDIRIVKNICN

-492 TRKLFKNPNPY
+492 TQKLFKNPNPY
-503 TKNLINASF
+503 TKSLINASF

>member
-1 MNNTL
+1 MNNSL
-6 LEIKNLNVSTDK
+6 LEIKNLYVSTDN

-32 KVLGIVGESGSGKSV
+32 NILGIVGESGSGKSI
-47 TALSV
+47 TA
-52 LRLSILKGLNQVGSI
+52 LSILKLSVFKGLYQSGNL
-67 FYKKTDLNK
+67 FFNNTDLNK
-76 ISNNDFRKILKND
+76 ISSNDFRKILRND

-99 YLNPSIKCGD
+99 YLNPSVKCGI
-109 QLIECFDSTH
+109 QLIECFKSSDS
-119 LENINK
+119 ENIDTTKN
-125 IDYAIDLLKKV
+125 AIDLLKKV
-136 KIDAPQFT
+136 KIDDPQTT
-144 LKKYPHELSGG
+144 LNKYPHELSGG

-163 MMISKNPEILICDE
+163 MMISKNPKILICDE
-177 ATSSLDTIIK
+177 ATSSLDTIVK
-187 KEIISLLLKLKKEYK
+187 KEIISLLIRLKKEYK
-202 MSLIFITHNLNLVL
+202 MSLIFITHNLNLVHK
-216 EISDYIIF
+216 ISDYVIF
-224 LKNGEIIEE
+224 LKDGEIIEE
-233 GETSK
+233 GKTAE

-257 LLVNKQNFSKSSSEI
+257 ILINKLTFSKSSSEL
-272 LKVNNLSLN
+272 LKVKNLSLN

-302 IIGESG
+302 IIGQSG

-323 EYSGDIFYN
+323 AYTGDIFYN
-332 SKNIKSMSRL
+332 STNIKSISRL
-342 STSKEIQ
+342 SSSKEIQ
-349 IVFQDPY
+349 IIFQDPY

-363 RIIDQVIEPMKFHK
+363 RIIDQVIEPMNFHK
-377 IISKANLTLKAV
+377 TTSNGNLTLEAI

-401 YNKFPSQLSGGERQR
+401 YKKFPSQLSGGERQR
-416 VVIARALTMEPKVLI
+416 VVIARALTMKPKILI

-453 LKNKLSLTLIFI
+453 LKNILSLTLIFI
-465 SHDIKIVKNICN
+465 SHDIRIVKNICN

-503 TKNLINASF
+503 TKSLINASF

>member
-1 MNNTL
+1 MNNSL
-6 LEIKNLNVSTDK
+6 LEIKNLNVSADK
-18 ESIVKNISFKLKKN
+18 KSIVKNISFKLKKN
-32 KVLGIVGESGSGKSV
+32 NILGIVGESGSGKSI
-47 TALSV
+47 TA
-52 LRLSILKGLNQVGSI
+52 LSILKLSVFRGLNQSGNL
-67 FYKKTDLNK
+67 FFNNTDLNK
-76 ISNNDFRKILKND
+76 ISNNDFRKILRND

-99 YLNPSIKCGD
+99 YLNPSVKCGI
-109 QLIECFDSTH
+109 QLIECFKSSNS
-119 LENINK
+119 ENINTTNN
-125 IDYAIDLLKKV
+125 AIDLLKKV
-136 KIDAPQFT
+136 KIDDPQTT
-144 LKKYPHELSGG
+144 LNKYPHELSGG

-163 MMISKNPEILICDE
+163 MMISKNPKILICDE
-177 ATSSLDTIIK
+177 ATSSLDTVVK
-187 KEIISLLLKLKKEYK
+187 KEIISLLIRLKKEYK
-202 MSLIFITHNLNLVL
+202 MSLIFITHNLNLVH

-224 LKNGEIIEE
+224 LKDGEIIEE
-233 GETSK
+233 GETAE
-238 IFKNPKKNYTKK
+238 IFKNPKNEYTKN

-257 LLVNKQNFSKSSSEI
+257 LLINKINFSKTNSEI

-281 LGGKKILKKINFE
+281 LGGKKILNKINFE

-323 EYSGDIFYN
+323 GYSGDIFYN
-332 SKNIKSMSRL
+332 SENIKTINRL
-342 STSKEIQ
+342 SNSKEIQ
-349 IVFQDPY
+349 VVFQDPY

-363 RIIDQVIEPMKFHK
+363 RVIDQVIEPMKFHK
-377 IISKANLTLKAV
+377 IISKDNLYSEAI

-416 VVIARALTMEPKVLI
+416 VVIARALTMKPKILI

-465 SHDIKIVKNICN
+465 SHDIRIVKNICN
-477 RVMVLKNGVIVDFND
+477 RIMVLKNGVIVDFNE
-492 TRKLFKNPNPY
+492 TQKLFKNPNPY
-503 TKNLINASF
+503 TKSLINASF

>member
-363 RIIDQVIEPMKFHK
+363 RIINQVIEPMKFHK

>member
-76 ISNNDFRKILKND
+76 VSNNDFRKILKND

-323 EYSGDIFYN
+323 AYSGDIFYN
-332 SKNIKSMSRL
+332 SKNIKSMTRL

-349 IVFQDPY
+349 IVFQNPY

-503 TKNLINASF
+503 TKSLINASF

>member
-1 MNNTL
+1 VNNSL
-6 LEIKNLNVSTDK
+6 LEIKNLYVSTDN

-32 KVLGIVGESGSGKSV
+32 NILGIVGESGSGKSI
-47 TALSV
+47 TA
-52 LRLSILKGLNQVGSI
+52 LSILKLSVFKGLYQSGNL
-67 FYKKTDLNK
+67 FFNNTDLNK
-76 ISNNDFRKILKND
+76 ISSNDFRKILRND

-99 YLNPSIKCGD
+99 YLNPSVKCGI
-109 QLIECFDSTH
+109 QLIECFKSSDS
-119 LENINK
+119 ENIDTTKN
-125 IDYAIDLLKKV
+125 AIDLLKKV
-136 KIDAPQFT
+136 KIDDPQTT
-144 LKKYPHELSGG
+144 LNKYPYELSGG

-163 MMISKNPEILICDE
+163 MMISKNPKILICDE
-177 ATSSLDTIIK
+177 ATSSLDTIVK
-187 KEIISLLLKLKKEYK
+187 KEIISLLIRLKKEYK
-202 MSLIFITHNLNLVL
+202 MSLIFITHNLNLVHK
-216 EISDYIIF
+216 ISDYVIF
-224 LKNGEIIEE
+224 LKDGEIIEE
-233 GETSK
+233 GKTAE

-257 LLVNKQNFSKSSSEI
+257 ILINKLTFSKSSSEL
-272 LKVNNLSLN
+272 LKVKNLSLN

-323 EYSGDIFYN
+323 AYTGDIFYN
-332 SKNIKSMSRL
+332 STNIKSISRL
-342 STSKEIQ
+342 SSSKEIQ
-349 IVFQDPY
+349 IIFQDPY

-363 RIIDQVIEPMKFHK
+363 RIIDQVIEPMNFHK
-377 IISKANLTLKAV
+377 TTSNGNLTLEAI

-401 YNKFPSQLSGGERQR
+401 YKKFPSQLSGGERQR
-416 VVIARALTMEPKVLI
+416 VVIARALTMKPKILI

-453 LKNKLSLTLIFI
+453 LKNILSLTLIFI
-465 SHDIKIVKNICN
+465 SHDIRIVKNICN

-503 TKNLINASF
+503 TKSLINASF

>member
-1 MNNTL
+1 MNNSL
-6 LEIKNLNVSTDK
+6 LEIKNLNVSTDN

-32 KVLGIVGESGSGKSV
+32 NILGIVGESGSGKSV

-52 LRLSILKGLNQVGSI
+52 LKLSIFRGLYQSGNL
-67 FYKKTDLNK
+67 FFNNTDLNK
-76 ISNNDFRKILKND
+76 ISNNDFRKILRND

-99 YLNPSIKCGD
+99 YLNPSIKCGV
-109 QLIECFDSTH
+109 QLIECFKSSNS
-119 LENINK
+119 ENIDTTNN
-125 IDYAIDLLKKV
+125 AIDILEKV
-136 KIDAPQFT
+136 KIDNPQDT

-163 MMISKNPEILICDE
+163 MMISKNPKILICDE

-187 KEIISLLLKLKKEYK
+187 KEIVSLLLKLKKEYK
-202 MSLIFITHNLNLVL
+202 MSLIFITHNLNLVS

-233 GETSK
+233 GETKK

-257 LLVNKQNFSKSSSEI
+257 LIINKQNFSKSSSEI

-281 LGGKKILKKINFE
+281 LNGKKILKKINFE

-323 EYSGDIFYN
+323 AYSGYIFYN

-342 STSKEIQ
+342 TTSKEIQ

-377 IISKANLTLKAV
+377 IISKGNLISEAV
-389 KILESVRLKSDL
+389 KILKSVRLKSDL

-465 SHDIKIVKNICN
+465 SHDIRIVKNICN

-503 TKNLINASF
+503 TKSLINASF